1 MDRVH
6 LYALIDITR
15 YGTVIIA
22 LLCQV
27 FVIVESRLVTQHKGT
42 LHVLLNGILVRR
54 NGEEQLVERRT
65 CSLASTGRL
74 RLAS

>member
-15 YGTVIIA
+15 YGAVIIT

-27 FVIVESRLVTQHKGT
+27 LVIVESRLVTQHKGT
-42 LHVLLNGILVRR
+42 LHILFNGILVGR
-54 NGEEQLVERRT
+54 NGEEQLMETTHVFS
-65 CSLASTGRL
+65 CLYGRL